1 MTPRLHAPVIASR
14 EAAKQSRER
23 TLAPEGGPDARSLHD
38 APKGSPRG
46 VSQ

>member
-1 MTPRLHAPVIASR
+1 MTPSLHAPVIASR

-23 TLAPEGGPDARSLHD
+23 TLAPEGGLDTRSLHD
-38 APKGSPRG
+38 APKESPRG